1 MMDIT
6 ELRRLI
12 ATELSEV
19 HTTLPGVIVSY
30 DGRTAVVR
38 PALPKQLASGQVLDA
53 PQIVQ
58 VPVCWPIGDVSGA
71 VALISVPLKPGDPV
85 MLSFSER
92 ALENWL
98 SGSDGPP
105 DDPRQFD
112 LSDAFATPVM
122 RPGAAAAD
130 TVNVSVQY
138 GACSLKLSPAGD
150 ATLVGPGT
158 FTVDMVTVFKQ
169 EVTMEKLL
177 TYMQGLAGAGGAG
190 LTTITGDIDHTGGTI
205 RSTSIVQD
213 GHRHTDSI
221 GGKTSTPEQ

>member
-38 PALPKQLASGQVLDA
+38 PALPKQLASGQVLPP

-58 VPVCWPIGDVSGA
+58 VPVCWPIGDVAGQ
-71 VALISVPLKPGDPV
+71 VALVSVPLKPGDPV
-85 MLSFSER
+85 KLSFSER

-98 SGSDGPP
+98 AGSDQAP

-112 LSDAFATPVM
+112 LTDAFATPVM
-122 RPGAAAAD
+122 RPGAAVAD
-130 TVNVSVQY
+130 TENVSVQY
-138 GACSLKLSPAGD
+138 GACSLKLSPDGN
-150 ATLVGPGT
+150 ATLMGPGT
-158 FTVDMVTVFKQ
+158 FLVDMLAVFKRL
-169 EVTMEKLL
+169 VTLEGGIQM
-177 TYMQGLAGAGGAG
+177 GGGDGATARIVGNVE
-190 LTTITGDIDHTGGTI
+190 HTGGVIT
-205 RSTSIVQD
+205 STAPIQD
-213 GHRHTDSI
+213 GHRHTDSV
-221 GGKTSTPEQ
+221 GGETSGPH